1 MEIVCNTRCTHALL
15 TGTQRYTT
23 EILKELPV
31 RIKTVSPAPE
41 LSRGMK
47 GHLWEQLIL
56 PGKVNKNLLWSPSN
70 SGPVYGGRQVVTIH
84 DVVSFDHPEWL
95 NTNYV
100 RWYNVMLPLVL
111 KKATH
116 IITISKFTKQRLM
129 KLFGTPESKI
139 SLIYNGIDSI
149 NTVINNDGPD
159 IAIPFKRYILS
170 LGSLEPRKNIPLLL
184 NAWEKVLPEIPEDI
198 GLIVVG
204 EKGNKKV
211 FKDAGI
217 KKIPTRVHFT
227 GHIPDI
233 QLKKLLS
240 GALVFVY
247 ISMYEGF
254 GLPPAEAMG
263 AGIPVISSNTTAMPE
278 VIEEAGVLID
288 PYSETDCCM
297 ALKKLILNDSLRSD
311 LSARS
316 LNQAQKF
323 SWRDTALQT
332 YNVLKSFA

>member
-1 MEIVCNTRCTHALL
+1 MEIVCNTRCTNAPL

-31 RIKTVSPAPE
+31 QIKTVSPAPE

-56 PGKVNKNLLWSPSN
+56 PGKVKNDLLWSPSN
-70 SGPVYGGRQVVTIH
+70 SGPVYGGRQVVTVH

-95 NTNYV
+95 NKNYV
-100 RWYNVMLPLVL
+100 RWYNVMLPQVI

-116 IITISKFTKQRLM
+116 IITISKFTRQRLIE
-129 KLFGTPESKI
+129 LFKTPENKI
-139 SLIYNGIDSI
+139 SLIYNGTDKIDTI
-149 NTVINNDGPD
+149 VNNDGFD
-159 IAIPFKRYILS
+159 IKIPFKRYVLS

-184 NAWEKVLPEIPEDI
+184 RAWEKMLREIPEDI
-198 GLIVVG
+198 GLVVVG
-204 EKGNKKV
+204 GNGNKKV
-211 FKDAGI
+211 FRDAGI
-217 KKIPTRVHFT
+217 KEVPARVHFT
-227 GHIPDI
+227 GHIPNA

-240 GALVFVY
+240 GAMVFVY
-247 ISMYEGF
+247 ISIYEGF
-254 GLPPAEAMG
+254 GLPPAEAMA

-288 PYSETDCCM
+288 PYSETDCCT
-297 ALKKLILNDSLRSD
+297 ALKKLILNEPLRMD

-323 SWRDTALQT
+323 SWQDTALQT
-332 YNVLKSFA
+332 FNVLQSFA